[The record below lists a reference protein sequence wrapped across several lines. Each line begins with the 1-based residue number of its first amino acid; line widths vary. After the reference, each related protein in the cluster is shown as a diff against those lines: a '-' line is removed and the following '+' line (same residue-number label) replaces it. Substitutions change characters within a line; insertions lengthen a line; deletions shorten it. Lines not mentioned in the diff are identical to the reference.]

1 MMNGEPDMKLASW
14 RNQKDPTLVAKDI
27 ADLYEY
33 AQVHT
38 DIFPKRVLNQKCKVL
53 LVKSFIEIC
62 NLQKINVH
70 LT

>member
-1 MMNGEPDMKLASW
+1 MNGEEPDMKLASP
-14 RNQKDPTLVAKDI
+14 RNQKVLTQVATDI
-27 ADLYEY
+27 VDLYEY